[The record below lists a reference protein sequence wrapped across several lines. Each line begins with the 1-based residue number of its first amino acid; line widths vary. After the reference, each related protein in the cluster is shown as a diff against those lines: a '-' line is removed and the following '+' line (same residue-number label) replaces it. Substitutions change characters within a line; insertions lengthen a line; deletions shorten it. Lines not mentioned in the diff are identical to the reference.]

1 LSVDLKKKMR
11 KSLQA
16 NQRALTC
23 VEFENRVN
31 ELLDSRQ
38 DPSVDA
44 SLNEHSKEC
53 GDCENFANRYAIFG
67 QLEVAV
73 ASNVVA
79 AKPKRRLAGSEK
91 RLAVLSLVAAA
102 MLVCGL
108 LLVDV
113 SQSDQNGPAVVML
126 DEIAAPDS
134 EIGEDAVW
142 EVGPTESAPIASPN
156 EGEKMPASLQAGQA
170 FASTNLTAVS
180 WLDLE
185 KNLESLQPVFGY
197 SRRIPVVSSVQSTVD
212 LTIGLI
218 RAKNEQGE
226 FPSPPKGTA
235 PDYGLLLYHF
245 DSLA

>member
-1 LSVDLKKKMR
+1 MR

-44 SLNEHSKEC
+44 LLNEHSKEC

-91 RLAVLSLVAAA
+91 RLAVLSLDA
-102 MLVCGL
+102 GL
-108 LLVDV
+108 W
-113 SQSDQNGPAVVML
+113 SVV
-126 DEIAAPDS
+126 
-134 EIGEDAVW
+134 G
-142 EVGPTESAPIASPN
+142 
-156 EGEKMPASLQAGQA
+156 
-170 FASTNLTAVS
+170 
-180 WLDLE
+180 
-185 KNLESLQPVFGY
+185 
-197 SRRIPVVSSVQSTVD
+197 
-212 LTIGLI
+212 
-218 RAKNEQGE
+218 
-226 FPSPPKGTA
+226 
-235 PDYGLLLYHF
+235 
-245 DSLA
+245 